1 LTYATTEPSAYD
13 GEPYFLYTFT
23 KGSTI
28 NRFTSHN
35 QDIEY
40 SGNTYTA
47 SSIRHQAI
55 NQSGELER
63 VSMEVVFPK
72 SSSFASTF
80 FTPNYSDVQTLTI
93 LRFHHG
99 VDSGFEVMWK
109 GRVISYEARGDEV
122 ILTCE
127 SIQTTMRNAGLRGKF
142 HRSCR
147 HALYDNSCGLN
158 INDFYIDATVSSV
171 EGFVVTVTVGSS
183 DDQEAGYFKG
193 GVFEQDGEFSFIRK
207 HEIDTNGDHVLTL
220 QYLIEGLGTSESVRI
235 APGCDLSKTTCVNKF
250 DNVVNFGGFP
260 YIPNKNPFTG
270 NAGERVD

>member
-1 LTYATTEPSAYD
+1 LTYATTEPSADD
-13 GEPYFLYTFT
+13 GQPYFLYTFT

-28 NRFTSHN
+28 NRFTSHYE
-35 QDIEY
+35 DITY

-55 NQSGELER
+55 NQSGQVER
-63 VSMEVVFPK
+63 VTMEVVFPK

-80 FTPNYSDVQTLTI
+80 FTPNYSNVQTLTI

-142 HRSCR
+142 QRSCR
-147 HALYDNSCGLN
+147 HSLYDSNCGVN
-158 INDFYIDATVSSV
+158 IEDFYVDATIDSID
-171 EGFVVTVTVGSS
+171 GFDLTVTVASGDEQ
-183 DDQEAGYFKG
+183 DDNYYRG
-193 GVFEQDGEFSFIRK
+193 GVVEKDGEFTFVRK
-207 HEIDTNGDHVLTL
+207 DVSNVLTV
-220 QYLIEGLGTSESVRI
+220 QYLIDGLTAGDTVRI
-235 APGCDLSKTTCVNKF
+235 APGCNLSKDTCVNKF
-250 DNVVNFGGFP
+250 NNVVNFGGFP
-260 YIPNKNPFTG
+260 YIPKNNPFLG
-270 NAGERVD
+270 NAGSRVD